1 MHSKKSHSLSLFLWV
16 ILISSIAILLNQP
29 IYDTLTSIDW
39 VEAIYKDLKSN
50 CVYDIC
56 AMLVIIAGCFISD
69 NAASKMDSNTAYKS
83 LAVLTPIIVL
93 LMCFRWNYSS
103 IYTPF
108 YLLPD
113 LKYVDVSLAILLFQY
128 IECLNHLERKE
139 TDISKLPDKENNND
153 TNLLFDDNDATDIL
167 GRDASA
173 KRLAKLLVK
182 ENNKTG
188 AFGVAVTGGWGSGKS
203 WYLNALK
210 KELTNKYNGTC
221 IDFKP
226 WVYDVKEL
234 TPTFCKLLENS
245 LVGEG
250 VDTDDLKAL
259 ITDLLK
265 SAGGIS
271 TISSYFLGI
280 GKHNPSRQELIE
292 NVKSELKEAK
302 KPIFVFMDECD
313 RLSKEELLQVFS
325 LIRNVC
331 DFPYLCYI
339 LSYDKD
345 KVGDTLK
352 GAGGLEYTVKMIDFT
367 VELEAISN
375 DIILNTLA
383 DLFTSKLE
391 QEDFKERLSRLNLTK
406 YVPTIRELKR
416 YWNLI
421 YTDYNHQKEI
431 FDKVYIN
438 LSDWIILELIKYKD
452 NELYTILKYSPG
464 KILTPI
470 NDAWN
475 SPSWAFIG
483 KWQEGKYDSLL
494 KYLFPN
500 EKEPANGEG
509 IFGIT
514 NTLWTKV
521 YFSAK
526 LPNGFRDRHE
536 YDFSL
541 NKGTFES
548 NIEKWTRQ
556 GDIAVPFVI
565 WSAFK
570 IKELNHPTAITCLL
584 DYIWTKCGM
593 TSVYF
598 DLIRLSS
605 GYNKGNVFHSVLG
618 INDFIDS
625 SNFIDYSFQQ
635 FYTPTDINEE
645 EIQTQMSVLSTLTKR
660 PLELISLILRLLRKI
675 KDQNDITYKMAV
687 SNITIL
693 WSRLTVLEENNEDI
707 DTLNILEILYN
718 CTLEDTFE
726 KMSLPLI
733 KRNPKKWLSST
744 LRICKDIDGKEYLL
758 LSAERIHSLFDSL
771 KNAESIIRNLTIILS
786 PTNDNDKL
794 FLEEYKHLFAVLADN
809 TIYKDKDE
817 IHEKYRMPSSLLKE
831 SYPILSSMPMIGKEV
846 LMPIKNAI
854 DQLAGSSFWK
864 GNNLRIVRRPVDAYL
879 NQSIKKTIGKNNRIT
894 LKNNRK

>member
-1 MHSKKSHSLSLFLWV
+1 MHKLRSYCSSLYLWV
-16 ILISSIAILLNQP
+16 ILLSALAVLLNQP
-29 IYDTLTSIDW
+29 IYDRFKTIGWIET
-39 VEAIYKDLKSN
+39 VYKDLKPSL
-50 CVYDIC
+50 VYDIS
-56 AMLVIIAGCFISD
+56 AFLILTAGCFISD
-69 NAASKMDSNTAYKS
+69 NASSDMESNTAYKH

-93 LMCFRWNYSS
+93 LLCFRYNYSES
-103 IYTPF
+103 YTSF
-108 YLLPD
+108 YLLPAV
-113 LKYVDVSLAILLFQY
+113 KYADVLFAILCFHFF
-128 IECLNHLERKE
+128 ECLTRVNYRNKE
-139 TDISKLPDKENNND
+139 DKESPLAEQ
-153 TNLLFDDNDATDIL
+153 TATANLLFDDNDAKDIL
-167 GRDASA
+167 DREASVG
-173 KRLAKLLVK
+173 RLAKILV
-182 ENNKTG
+182 EDNNKCG
-188 AFGVAVTGGWGSGKS
+188 AFGVAVTGGWGAGKS

-210 KELTNKYNGTC
+210 KELSQNYNETC
-221 IDFKP
+221 VDFKP
-226 WVYDVKEL
+226 WAYDAKEL
-234 TPTFCKLLENS
+234 TPTFCKLLENV
-245 LVGEG
+245 LIGVGVE
-250 VDTDDLKAL
+250 TDDLKAL
-259 ITDLLK
+259 IVDLLQ
-265 SAGGIS
+265 SSGNIG

-367 VELEAISN
+367 VQLEAISN
-375 DIILNTLA
+375 DIIINALA
-383 DLFTSKLE
+383 ELFTSKLE
-391 QEDFKERLSRLNLTK
+391 QEDFKERLSRLDLTK

-464 KILTPI
+464 KILTPV

-556 GDIAVPFVI
+556 GDIAVPYII

-598 DLIRLSS
+598 DLIRLRS

-618 INDFIDS
+618 INDFIVS
-625 SNFIDYSFQQ
+625 ANFIDYSFQQ
-635 FYTPTDINEE
+635 FYTPADANGED
-645 EIQTQMSVLSTLTKR
+645 IQTQMSVLSTLTKR

-744 LRICKDIDGKEYLL
+744 LRICKDRDGKEYLL

-786 PTNDNDKL
+786 PTNDDDKL

-879 NQSIKKTIGKNNRIT
+879 NQSIKKLLTKTTR
-894 LKNNRK
+894 